1 MHAQCLLALASHL
14 PDGEHERSKCHL
26 LNLFHRVDYFY
37 YQLITQIILFID
49 YKARMKRF
57 KSVLLCLFALSGVV
71 CAQSVESIKS
81 SNEYLSGEG
90 WGESLKAADNAA
102 LQDLISKISVSVE
115 SQFENIE
122 EEITD
127 QVNVDSRSAC
137 RSVVNTYSQAT
148 LQNTQR
154 IVIENEPD
162 AHVFRYVKRSEVD
175 KIFESRRLKVFDMVA
190 SATRAVEKGKIDDAL
205 RYYYWSYCLLQS
217 IPGANSVADANG
229 HILTHWIPK
238 QMNEVFSGVTV
249 QKVSEEDNIAEIR
262 VMFKGMPVTSM
273 DYTYFDG
280 MDWSNL
286 YSAKDG
292 RGFVEL
298 RPGMTTENL
307 KIKCEYEYSGEAH
320 IDKEI
325 STVVNVMKGRVFRDA
340 YVMVEKEA
348 SPQPLP
354 KRGDANIAEKDVNN
368 SVLAIQ
374 SKNTITMLT
383 ESESAPY
390 RESIEKVIAA
400 IKSGSYVNAEECFTE
415 DGRDMYR
422 RLISYGNARL
432 MGEPSYSFYAV
443 GTDEVTCRS
452 VVMSFSFRNNT
463 RKFVES
469 VTFTFN
475 KEGKIDYLAF
485 ALDEKSTTDILQHAA
500 WSEYARK
507 ILTEFLENYK
517 TAYALKRLD
526 YIRSIFDDNAVI
538 ITGKVLTRQTN
549 AMGEMGGEY
558 LNNKYVQYTRQSKE
572 QYMRN
577 LERCFDSNEY
587 INIRFANNDIVKA
600 GVGGEVYGIQIK
612 QDYYSTNYGDT
623 GYLFLMVDLND
634 PKQPVIKVRSWQPER
649 DPNFGLIDLSHF

>member
-1 MHAQCLLALASHL
+1 
-14 PDGEHERSKCHL
+14 
-26 LNLFHRVDYFY
+26 
-37 YQLITQIILFID
+37 
-49 YKARMKRF
+49 
-57 KSVLLCLFALSGVV
+57 
-71 CAQSVESIKS
+71 
-81 SNEYLSGEG
+81 
-90 WGESLKAADNAA
+90 
-102 LQDLISKISVSVE
+102 
-115 SQFENIE
+115 
-122 EEITD
+122 
-127 QVNVDSRSAC
+127 
-137 RSVVNTYSQAT
+137 
-148 LQNTQR
+148 
-154 IVIENEPD
+154 
-162 AHVFRYVKRSEVD
+162 
-175 KIFESRRLKVFDMVA
+175 
-190 SATRAVEKGKIDDAL
+190 
-205 RYYYWSYCLLQS
+205 
-217 IPGANSVADANG
+217 
-229 HILTHWIPK
+229 
-238 QMNEVFSGVTV
+238 
-249 QKVSEEDNIAEIR
+249 
-262 VMFKGMPVTSM
+262 
-273 DYTYFDG
+273 

-292 RGFVEL
+292 RGFIEL
-298 RPGMTTENL
+298 RPGMTTENM
-307 KIKCEYEYSGEAH
+307 KVKCEYEYSGEAH

-340 YVMVEKEA
+340 YVMVEKVSSKSPSIERAQASRNQLAQQTPPLFIEGVAQSDGGVPSEA
-348 SPQPLP
+348 RS
-354 KRGDANIAEKDVNN
+354 
-368 SVLAIQ
+368 Q
-374 SKNTITMLT
+374 SITMLT

-400 IKSGSYVNAEECFTE
+400 IRSKNYASAEECFTE

-422 RLISYGNARL
+422 RLISYGNARI
-432 MGEPSYSFYAV
+432 MGNPAYSFYAV

-485 ALDEKSTTDILQHAA
+485 ALDEKSTTDILQHSA

-507 ILTEFLENYK
+507 ILAEFLENYK

-538 ITGKVLTRQTN
+538 ITGKVLTRPAN
-549 AMGEMGGEY
+549 AMGEAGGEY
-558 LNNKYVQYTRQSKE
+558 LNNKYVQYTRQGKE

-577 LERCFDSNEY
+577 LERCFASNEY

-634 PKQPVIKVRSWQPER
+634 PKQPIIKVRSWQPER

>member
-1 MHAQCLLALASHL
+1 MV
-14 PDGEHERSKCHL
+14 R
-26 LNLFHRVDYFY
+26 
-37 YQLITQIILFID
+37 I
-49 YKARMKRF
+49 
-57 KSVLLCLFALSGVV
+57 KSFLLCLFALSGAMY
-71 CAQSVESIKS
+71 AQSVEAIKAS
-81 SNEYLSGEG
+81 DEYLTGEG

-127 QVNVDSRSAC
+127 QTTVDSRSAC

-175 KIFESRRLKVFDMVA
+175 KIFESRRLKVFDMAA
-190 SATRAVEKGKIDDAL
+190 SAARAVEKGKVDDAL
-205 RYYYWSYCLLQS
+205 RYYYWAYCLLQS
-217 IPGANSVADANG
+217 IPNANG
-229 HILTHWIPK
+229 VVDNAGHVLTHWIPE
-238 QMNEVFSGVTV
+238 QMNDIFGEVKV
-249 QKVSEEDNIAEIR
+249 QTVSEKDGMAEIS
-262 VMFKGMPVTSM
+262 VLYKGKPVTSM

-280 MDWSNL
+280 MDWSNI

-292 RGFVEL
+292 CGFIEL
-298 RPGMTTENL
+298 RPGMTTENM

-340 YVMVEKEA
+340 YVMVEKSDNANVNDA
-348 SPQPLP
+348 SKAAIVKSASNDLQVANQQEQLQKQSIEMLP
-354 KRGDANIAEKDVNN
+354 ADKEK
-368 SVLAIQ
+368 
-374 SKNTITMLT
+374 
-383 ESESAPY
+383 PY
-390 RESIEKVIAA
+390 RESVEKVIAA
-400 IKSGSYVNAEECFTE
+400 IRNKNYESAEECFTE
-415 DGRDMYR
+415 DGREMYR
-422 RLISYGNARL
+422 RLIGYGNARI
-432 MGEPSYSFYAV
+432 MGEPAYSFYAV
-443 GTDEVTCRS
+443 GVDEVTCRS

-485 ALDEKSTTDILQHAA
+485 ALDDKSTTDILQHAA

-538 ITGKVLTRQTN
+538 ITGKVLTRQT
-549 AMGEMGGEY
+549 AAYGEVGGEY

-577 LERCFDSNEY
+577 LERCFASNEY

>member
-1 MHAQCLLALASHL
+1 MRRVYYALL
-14 PDGEHERSKCHL
+14 
-26 LNLFHRVDYFY
+26 
-37 YQLITQIILFID
+37 ILFV
-49 YKARMKRF
+49 
-57 KSVLLCLFALSGVV
+57 SSNALI
-71 CAQSVESIKS
+71 AQSVNEIKESD
-81 SNEYLSGEG
+81 EYLSGEG

-122 EEITD
+122 EEMSD
-127 QVNVDSRSAC
+127 QNGIDSRSAC

-190 SATRAVEKGKIDDAL
+190 SAARAVEKGKIDDAL

-217 IPGANSVADANG
+217 IPGANAVTDANG
-229 HILTHWIPK
+229 HVLTHWIPE
-238 QMNEVFSGVTV
+238 QMNEVFGGVKAY
-249 QKVSEEDNIAEIR
+249 KVNEQDGVAEIR
-262 VMFKGMPVTSM
+262 VMYNGQPVTSM

-280 MDWSNL
+280 MDWSSL
-286 YSAKDG
+286 YGAKDG

-325 STVVNVMKGRVFRDA
+325 SIVVNVMKGRVFRNA
-340 YVMVEKEA
+340 YVMVEGNVGNKSDKALNVA
-348 SPQPLP
+348 SEQKTTTNDLQVVGQEEQAG
-354 KRGDANIAEKDVNN
+354 KQSITLLSAEESDAYHK
-368 SVLAIQ
+368 
-374 SKNTITMLT
+374 
-383 ESESAPY
+383 
-390 RESIEKVIAA
+390 SIVTVVAA
-400 IKSGSYVNAEECFTE
+400 IKSGNYASAEECFTE

-422 RLISYGNARL
+422 RLISYGNARI
-432 MGEPSYSFYAV
+432 MGELSCLYYKI
-443 GTDEVTCRS
+443 GEEEVACRS
-452 VVMSFSFRNNT
+452 IPMSFSFRNNG
-463 RKFVES
+463 RKFVED

-485 ALDEKSTTDILQHAA
+485 ALDEKSTTDILQHSM

-507 ILTEFLENYK
+507 VLAEFLENYK

-538 ITGKVLTRQTN
+538 ITGKVVTRQNTVS
-549 AMGEMGGEY
+549 GEVGGEY
-558 LNNKYVQYTRQSKE
+558 LNNKFVQYTRQGKE

-577 LERCFDSNEY
+577 LERCFNSNEY
-587 INIRFANNDIVKA
+587 INIRFANNDVVKA

-634 PKQPVIKVRSWQPER
+634 PKQPIIKVRSWQPER
-649 DPNFGLIDLSHF
+649 DPNFGLIDLSCF

>member
-1 MHAQCLLALASHL
+1 MRRIRC
-14 PDGEHERSKCHL
+14 
-26 LNLFHRVDYFY
+26 
-37 YQLITQIILFID
+37 
-49 YKARMKRF
+49 
-57 KSVLLCLFALSGVV
+57 VLLCLFALSGVV
-71 CAQSVESIKS
+71 CAQSVDDIKAS
-81 SNEYLSGEG
+81 EEYLTGEG

-127 QVNVDSRSAC
+127 QVSVDSRSAC

-162 AHVFRYVKRSEVD
+162 AHVFRYVKRTEVD
-175 KIFESRRLKVFDMVA
+175 KIFESRRLKVFDMA
-190 SATRAVEKGKIDDAL
+190 GSAARAVEKGKVDDAL
-205 RYYYWSYCLLQS
+205 RYYYWAYCLLQS
-217 IPGANSVADANG
+217 IPSANAVTDADG
-229 HILTHWIPK
+229 HVLTHWIPE
-238 QMNEVFSGVTV
+238 QMNEVFDGVKAY
-249 QKVSEEDNIAEIR
+249 KVSEENGVAEIR
-262 VMFKGMPVTSM
+262 VLFKEQPVTSM

-280 MDWSNL
+280 MDWSSL
-286 YSAKDG
+286 YGAKDG

-325 STVVNVMKGRVFRDA
+325 STVVNVMKGKVFRNA

-354 KRGDANIAEKDVNN
+354 KRDDAGIAEKEVTN
-368 SVLAIQ
+368 SVMTMQ
-374 SKNTITMLT
+374 SENTITMLA
-383 ESESAPY
+383 EDKVIPY

-400 IKSGSYVNAEECFTE
+400 IKSGNYVTAEECFTE
-415 DGRDMYR
+415 DGKDMYR
-422 RLISYGNARL
+422 RLISYGNARV
-432 MGEPSYSFYAV
+432 MGEPAYSFYTM
-443 GTDEVTCRS
+443 GESEVTCRS
-452 VVMSFSFRNNT
+452 VPMSFSFRNNG
-463 RKFVES
+463 RKFVED

-485 ALDEKSTTDILQHAA
+485 ALDEKSTTDILQHAM

-507 ILTEFLENYK
+507 ILAEFLENYK

-538 ITGKVLTRQTN
+538 ITGKVVTRQAN
-549 AMGEMGGEY
+549 AQGEVGGEY
-558 LNNKYVQYTRQSKE
+558 LNNKYVQYTRQNKE

-577 LERCFDSNEY
+577 LERCFASNEY

-634 PKQPVIKVRSWQPER
+634 PKKPVIKVRSWQPER

>member
-1 MHAQCLLALASHL
+1 M
-14 PDGEHERSKCHL
+14 
-26 LNLFHRVDYFY
+26 FV
-37 YQLITQIILFID
+37 
-49 YKARMKRF
+49 
-57 KSVLLCLFALSGVV
+57 LSGIV
-71 CAQSVESIKS
+71 CAQSVEDIKAS
-81 SNEYLSGEG
+81 DEYLSGEG

-122 EEITD
+122 EEVTD

-190 SATRAVEKGKIDDAL
+190 SAGRAVEKGKVDDAL

-217 IPGANSVADANG
+217 IPGANAVTDANG
-229 HILTHWIPK
+229 RVLTNWIPE
-238 QMNEVFSGVTV
+238 QMNEVFGGVKAY
-249 QKVSEEDNIAEIR
+249 KVSEQDGVAEIR
-262 VMFKGMPVTSM
+262 VTFKEQPVTSM

-280 MDWSNL
+280 MDWSSL
-286 YSAKDG
+286 YGAKDG

-325 STVVNVMKGRVFRDA
+325 STVVNVMKGRVFRNA
-340 YVMVEKEA
+340 YVMVEGA
-348 SPQPLP
+348 PLSSPQGGMTDPIVATDLRTDVAVKSVSNEAMSVSSPL
-354 KRGDANIAEKDVNN
+354 GGNEGG
-368 SVLAIQ
+368 Q
-374 SKNTITMLT
+374 TITLLS

-390 RESIEKVIAA
+390 VKSIETVVAA
-400 IKSGSYVNAEECFTE
+400 IKSGNYASAEECFTE

-422 RLISYGNARL
+422 RLISSGNARI
-432 MGEPSYSFYAV
+432 MGELSCLYYKV
-443 GTDEVTCRS
+443 GEEEVTCRS
-452 VVMSFSFRNNT
+452 IPMSFSFRNNG
-463 RKFVES
+463 RKFVED

-485 ALDEKSTTDILQHAA
+485 ALDEKSTTDILQHSM

-507 ILTEFLENYK
+507 ILAEFLENYK

-526 YIRSIFDDNAVI
+526 YIQSIFDDNAVI
-538 ITGKVLTRQTN
+538 ITGKVVTRQSS
-549 AMGEMGGEY
+549 AHGEMGGEY
-558 LNNKYVQYTRQSKE
+558 LNNKYVQYTRQGKE
-572 QYMRN
+572 QYIRN
-577 LERCFDSNEY
+577 LKRCFESNEY
-587 INIRFANNDIVKA
+587 INIRFANNDVVKA

-623 GYLFLMVDLND
+623 GYLFLMVDLNN

-649 DPNFGLIDLSHF
+649 DPNFGLIDLSCF

>member
-1 MHAQCLLALASHL
+1 MKNIYTLFLLLSF
-14 PDGEHERSKCHL
+14 C
-26 LNLFHRVDYFY
+26 N
-37 YQLITQIILFID
+37 II
-49 YKARMKRF
+49 
-57 KSVLLCLFALSGVV
+57 S
-71 CAQSVESIKS
+71 AQSVEEIKA
-81 SNEYLSGEG
+81 NDEYLSGEG

-162 AHVFRYVKRSEVD
+162 AHVFRYVKRSDVD

-217 IPGANSVADANG
+217 IPGANSVTDANG
-229 HILTHWIPK
+229 HILTHWIPE
-238 QMNEVFSGVTV
+238 QMNEVFGGVTA
-249 QKVSEEDNIAEIR
+249 QKVGEEEHVAEIR
-262 VMFKGMPVTSM
+262 VLYKGQPVTSM

-298 RPGMTTENL
+298 RPGMTTENM

-340 YVMVEKEA
+340 YVMVEEPPSNSPFMGSTQASRNQLAQQTPPLFIEGVAQSDGGVPSEA
-348 SPQPLP
+348 RS
-354 KRGDANIAEKDVNN
+354 
-368 SVLAIQ
+368 Q
-374 SKNTITMLT
+374 SITMLT

-390 RESIEKVIAA
+390 RESIEKVMAA
-400 IKSGSYVNAEECFTE
+400 IRSKNYASAEECFTE

-422 RLISYGNARL
+422 RLISYGNARI
-432 MGEPSYSFYAV
+432 MGDPAYSFYAV

-507 ILTEFLENYK
+507 ILAEFLENYK

-538 ITGKVLTRQTN
+538 ITGKVLTRQAN
-549 AMGEMGGEY
+549 AMGEAGGEY

-572 QYMRN
+572 QYLRN
-577 LERCFDSNEY
+577 LERCFASNEY

-634 PKQPVIKVRSWQPER
+634 PKQPIIKVRSWQPER

>member
-1 MHAQCLLALASHL
+1 MV
-14 PDGEHERSKCHL
+14 R
-26 LNLFHRVDYFY
+26 
-37 YQLITQIILFID
+37 I
-49 YKARMKRF
+49 
-57 KSVLLCLFALSGVV
+57 KSFLLCLFALSGAMY
-71 CAQSVESIKS
+71 AQSVEAIKAS
-81 SNEYLSGEG
+81 DEYLTGEG

-122 EEITD
+122 EEVTD
-127 QVNVDSRSAC
+127 QTTVDSRSAC

-175 KIFESRRLKVFDMVA
+175 KIFESRRHKVFDMAA
-190 SATRAVEKGKIDDAL
+190 SAARAVEKGKVDDAL
-205 RYYYWSYCLLQS
+205 RYYYWAYCLLQS
-217 IPGANSVADANG
+217 IPNANG
-229 HILTHWIPK
+229 VVDNAGHVLTHWIPE
-238 QMNEVFSGVTV
+238 QMNDIFGEVKV
-249 QKVSEEDNIAEIR
+249 QTVSEQDGMAEIS
-262 VMFKGMPVTSM
+262 VLYKGKPVTSM

-280 MDWSNL
+280 MDWSNI

-292 RGFVEL
+292 CGFIEL
-298 RPGMTTENL
+298 RPGMTTENM

-340 YVMVEKEA
+340 YVMVEKSDNANVNDA
-348 SPQPLP
+348 SKAAIVKSASNDLQVANQQEQLQKQSIEMLP
-354 KRGDANIAEKDVNN
+354 ADKEK
-368 SVLAIQ
+368 
-374 SKNTITMLT
+374 
-383 ESESAPY
+383 PY
-390 RESIEKVIAA
+390 RESVEKVIAA
-400 IKSGSYVNAEECFTE
+400 IRNKNYESAEECFTE

-422 RLISYGNARL
+422 RLIGYGNARI
-432 MGEPSYSFYAV
+432 MGEPAYSFYAV
-443 GTDEVTCRS
+443 GADEVTCRS

-485 ALDEKSTTDILQHAA
+485 ALDDKSTTDILQHAA

-507 ILTEFLENYK
+507 ILTDFLENYK

-538 ITGKVLTRQTN
+538 ITGKVLTRQTS
-549 AMGEMGGEY
+549 AYGEVGGEY

-577 LERCFDSNEY
+577 LERCFASNEY

>member
-1 MHAQCLLALASHL
+1 MRRVYYALL
-14 PDGEHERSKCHL
+14 
-26 LNLFHRVDYFY
+26 
-37 YQLITQIILFID
+37 ILFV
-49 YKARMKRF
+49 
-57 KSVLLCLFALSGVV
+57 SSNALI
-71 CAQSVESIKS
+71 AQSVNEIKESD
-81 SNEYLSGEG
+81 EYLSGEG

-122 EEITD
+122 EEMSD
-127 QVNVDSRSAC
+127 QNGIDSRSAC

-175 KIFESRRLKVFDMVA
+175 KIFESRRLKIFDMVA
-190 SATRAVEKGKIDDAL
+190 SAVRAVEKGKIDDAL

-217 IPGANSVADANG
+217 IPGANAVTDANG
-229 HILTHWIPK
+229 HVLTHWIPE
-238 QMNEVFSGVTV
+238 QMNEVFGGVKAY
-249 QKVSEEDNIAEIR
+249 KVSEQEGVAEIR
-262 VMFKGMPVTSM
+262 VMYNGQPVTSM

-280 MDWSNL
+280 MDWSSL
-286 YSAKDG
+286 YGAKDG

-325 STVVNVMKGRVFRDA
+325 STVVNVMKGRVFRNA
-340 YVMVEKEA
+340 YVMVEGNAVGKTDKTLTVSSKQKTTTNDLQVVGQEELA
-348 SPQPLP
+348 GKQSITLLSAEES
-354 KRGDANIAEKDVNN
+354 DAYHK
-368 SVLAIQ
+368 
-374 SKNTITMLT
+374 
-383 ESESAPY
+383 
-390 RESIEKVIAA
+390 SIETVVAA
-400 IKSGSYVNAEECFTE
+400 IKSGNYASAEGCFTE

-422 RLISYGNARL
+422 RLISYGNARI
-432 MGEPSYSFYAV
+432 MGELSCLYYKV
-443 GTDEVTCRS
+443 GEEEVTCRS
-452 VVMSFSFRNNT
+452 IPMSFSFRNNG
-463 RKFVES
+463 RKFVED

-485 ALDEKSTTDILQHAA
+485 ALDEKSTTDILQHSM

-507 ILTEFLENYK
+507 VLAEFLENYK

-538 ITGKVLTRQTN
+538 ITGKVVTRQNTVS
-549 AMGEMGGEY
+549 GEVGGEY
-558 LNNKYVQYTRQSKE
+558 LNNKFVQYTRQGKE

-577 LERCFDSNEY
+577 LERCFNSNEY
-587 INIRFANNDIVKA
+587 INIRFANNDVVKA

-634 PKQPVIKVRSWQPER
+634 PKQPIIKVRSWQPER
-649 DPNFGLIDLSHF
+649 DPNFGLIDLSCF

>member
-1 MHAQCLLALASHL
+1 MKNIS
-14 PDGEHERSKCHL
+14 
-26 LNLFHRVDYFY
+26 
-37 YQLITQIILFID
+37 IIF
-49 YKARMKRF
+49 
-57 KSVLLCLFALSGVV
+57 VLLLFCNIVF
-71 CAQSVESIKS
+71 AQSVEIIKES
-81 SNEYLSGEG
+81 EEYLSGEG

-122 EEITD
+122 EEMND
-127 QVNVDSRSAC
+127 ASGLDSRSAC

-175 KIFESRRLKVFDMVA
+175 KIFASRRLKVLDMVA
-190 SATRAVEKGKIDDAL
+190 SAARAVEKGKVDDAL
-205 RYYYWSYCLLQS
+205 RYYYWAYCLLQS
-217 IPGANSVADANG
+217 IPNANG
-229 HILTHWIPK
+229 VVDNAGHVLTHWIPE
-238 QMNEVFSGVTV
+238 QMNEVFSEV
-249 QKVSEEDNIAEIR
+249 KAYMVSEENGVAEIR
-262 VMFKGMPVTSM
+262 VLFKEQPVTSM

-280 MDWSNL
+280 MDWSSL
-286 YSAKDG
+286 YGAKDG

-298 RPGMTTENL
+298 RPGMTMENL

-325 STVVNVMKGRVFRDA
+325 STVVNVMKGKVFRNA
-340 YVMVEKEA
+340 YVMVGNNDNVNVNENE
-348 SPQPLP
+348 
-354 KRGDANIAEKDVNN
+354 NN
-368 SVLAIQ
+368 SIAIASNVQ
-374 SKNTITMLT
+374 TSTNGIQEVNQQEQNKISLLSN
-383 ESESAPY
+383 EKSVPY

-400 IKSGSYVNAEECFTE
+400 VKTGSYASAEEYFTE

-422 RLISYGNARL
+422 RLINYGNARI
-432 MGEPSYSFYAV
+432 MGEPAYSFYTM
-443 GTDEVTCRS
+443 GESEVTCRS
-452 VVMSFSFRNNT
+452 VPMSFSFRNNG
-463 RKFVES
+463 RKFVED

-485 ALDEKSTTDILQHAA
+485 ALDEKSTTDILQHAM

-507 ILTEFLENYK
+507 ILAEFLENYK

-538 ITGKVLTRQTN
+538 ITGKVVTRQAN
-549 AMGEMGGEY
+549 ALGETGGEY

-577 LERCFDSNEY
+577 LERCFESNEY

-634 PKQPVIKVRSWQPER
+634 PKQPIIKVRSWQPER

>member
-1 MHAQCLLALASHL
+1 M
-14 PDGEHERSKCHL
+14 RRIKC
-26 LNLFHRVDYFY
+26 
-37 YQLITQIILFID
+37 
-49 YKARMKRF
+49 
-57 KSVLLCLFALSGVV
+57 VLLCLFALSGVV
-71 CAQSVESIKS
+71 CAQSVEAIKAS
-81 SNEYLSGEG
+81 EEYLTGEG

-127 QVNVDSRSAC
+127 QVSVDSRSAC

-175 KIFESRRLKVFDMVA
+175 KIFESRRLKVFDMA
-190 SATRAVEKGKIDDAL
+190 GSAARAVEKGKVDDAL
-205 RYYYWSYCLLQS
+205 RYYYWAYCLLQS
-217 IPGANSVADANG
+217 IPNANG
-229 HILTHWIPK
+229 VVDNAGHVLTHWIPE
-238 QMNEVFSGVTV
+238 QMDEVFDGVKAY
-249 QKVSEEDNIAEIR
+249 KVSEENGVAEIR
-262 VMFKGMPVTSM
+262 VLFKEQPVTSM

-280 MDWSNL
+280 MDWSSL
-286 YSAKDG
+286 YGAKDG

-325 STVVNVMKGRVFRDA
+325 STVVNVMKGKVFRNA

-354 KRGDANIAEKDVNN
+354 KRDDAGIAEKEVTN
-368 SVLAIQ
+368 SVMTMQ
-374 SKNTITMLT
+374 SENTITMLA
-383 ESESAPY
+383 EDKVIPY

-400 IKSGSYVNAEECFTE
+400 IKSGNYVTAEECFTE
-415 DGRDMYR
+415 DGKDMYR
-422 RLISYGNARL
+422 RLISYGNARV
-432 MGEPSYSFYAV
+432 MGEPAYSFYTM
-443 GTDEVTCRS
+443 GESEVTCRS
-452 VVMSFSFRNNT
+452 VPMSFSFRNNG
-463 RKFVES
+463 RKFVED

-485 ALDEKSTTDILQHAA
+485 ALDEKSTTDILQHAM

-507 ILTEFLENYK
+507 ILAEFLENYK

-538 ITGKVLTRQTN
+538 ITGKVVTRQAN
-549 AMGEMGGEY
+549 AQGEVGGEY
-558 LNNKYVQYTRQSKE
+558 LNNKYVQYTRQNKE

-577 LERCFDSNEY
+577 LERCFASNEY

-634 PKQPVIKVRSWQPER
+634 PKKPIIKVRSWQPER
-649 DPNFGLIDLSHF
+649 DPDFGLIDLSHF

>member
-1 MHAQCLLALASHL
+1 MRRVHYALL
-14 PDGEHERSKCHL
+14 
-26 LNLFHRVDYFY
+26 
-37 YQLITQIILFID
+37 ILF
-49 YKARMKRF
+49 
-57 KSVLLCLFALSGVV
+57 LSLQTIV
-71 CAQSVESIKS
+71 AQNTDEIRRSD
-81 SNEYLSGEG
+81 EYLSGEG
-90 WGESLKAADNAA
+90 WGESLKSADNAA

-122 EEITD
+122 EEMND
-127 QVNVDSRSAC
+127 QSGVDSHSAC

-175 KIFESRRLKVFDMVA
+175 KIFESRRLKVFDMAA
-190 SATRAVEKGKIDDAL
+190 SAARAVEKGKVDDAL
-205 RYYYWSYCLLQS
+205 RYYYWAYCLLQS
-217 IPGANSVADANG
+217 IPGANAVTDANG
-229 HILTHWIPK
+229 HVLTHWIPE
-238 QMNEVFSGVTV
+238 QMNEIFGEIKIQTITE
-249 QKVSEEDNIAEIR
+249 QDNVAE
-262 VMFKGMPVTSM
+262 VCVLFKDEPVTSM

-292 RGFVEL
+292 RGFIEL
-298 RPGMTTENL
+298 RPGMTTENM

-325 STVVNVMKGRVFRDA
+325 NTVVNVMKGRVFRDA
-340 YVMVEKEA
+340 YVVVEKGT

-354 KRGDANIAEKDVNN
+354 KSGDISIAEKEVTN
-368 SVLAIQ
+368 SAMVVEN
-374 SKNTITMLT
+374 KNAITMLT
-383 ESESAPY
+383 DDKVGPY
-390 RESIEKVIAA
+390 RESIEKVISA
-400 IKSGSYVNAEECFTE
+400 ISSHSYANAEECFTE
-415 DGRDMYR
+415 DGKDMYR
-422 RLISYGNARL
+422 RLISYGNARII
-432 MGEPSYSFYAV
+432 GEPAYSFYTM
-443 GTDEVTCRS
+443 GETEVTCRS
-452 VVMSFSFRNNT
+452 VPMSFSFRNNG
-463 RKFVES
+463 RKFVED

-475 KEGKIDYLAF
+475 AEGKIDYLAF
-485 ALDEKSTTDILQHAA
+485 ALDESSTTDILQHTA

-507 ILTEFLENYK
+507 ILAEFLENYK

-538 ITGKVLTRQTN
+538 ITGKVVTRQTATN
-549 AMGEMGGEY
+549 GEMGGEY
-558 LNNKYVQYTRQSKE
+558 LNNKYVQHTRQSKE

-577 LERCFDSNEY
+577 LERCFASNEY

-634 PKQPVIKVRSWQPER
+634 PKKPVIKVRSWQPER
-649 DPNFGLIDLSHF
+649 DPDFGLIDLSHF

>member
-1 MHAQCLLALASHL
+1 MV
-14 PDGEHERSKCHL
+14 R
-26 LNLFHRVDYFY
+26 
-37 YQLITQIILFID
+37 I
-49 YKARMKRF
+49 
-57 KSVLLCLFALSGVV
+57 KSFLLCLFALSGAMY
-71 CAQSVESIKS
+71 AQSVEAIKAS
-81 SNEYLSGEG
+81 DEYLTGEG

-122 EEITD
+122 EEVTD
-127 QVNVDSRSAC
+127 QTTVDSRSAC

-175 KIFESRRLKVFDMVA
+175 KIFESRRLKVFDMAA
-190 SATRAVEKGKIDDAL
+190 SAARAVEKGKVDDAL
-205 RYYYWSYCLLQS
+205 RYYYWAYCLLQS
-217 IPGANSVADANG
+217 IPNANG
-229 HILTHWIPK
+229 VVDNAGHVLTHWIPE
-238 QMNEVFSGVTV
+238 QMNDIFGEVKV
-249 QKVSEEDNIAEIR
+249 QTVSEQDGMAEIS
-262 VMFKGMPVTSM
+262 VLYKGKPVTSM

-280 MDWSNL
+280 MDWSNI

-292 RGFVEL
+292 CGFIEL
-298 RPGMTTENL
+298 RPGMTTENM

-340 YVMVEKEA
+340 YVMVEKSDNANVNDA
-348 SPQPLP
+348 SKAAIVKSASNDLQVANQQEQLQKQSIEMLP
-354 KRGDANIAEKDVNN
+354 ADKEK
-368 SVLAIQ
+368 
-374 SKNTITMLT
+374 
-383 ESESAPY
+383 PY
-390 RESIEKVIAA
+390 RESVEKVIAA
-400 IKSGSYVNAEECFTE
+400 IRNKNYESAEECFTE

-422 RLISYGNARL
+422 RLIGYGNARI
-432 MGEPSYSFYAV
+432 MGEPAYSFYAV
-443 GTDEVTCRS
+443 GADEVTCRS

-485 ALDEKSTTDILQHAA
+485 ALDDKSTTDILQHAA

-507 ILTEFLENYK
+507 ILTDFLENYK

-538 ITGKVLTRQTN
+538 ITGKVLTRQTS
-549 AMGEMGGEY
+549 AYGEVGGEY

-577 LERCFDSNEY
+577 LERCFASNEY

>member
-1 MHAQCLLALASHL
+1 MM
-14 PDGEHERSKCHL
+14 R
-26 LNLFHRVDYFY
+26 
-37 YQLITQIILFID
+37 I
-49 YKARMKRF
+49 
-57 KSVLLCLFALSGVV
+57 KSFLLCLFALSGAMY
-71 CAQSVESIKS
+71 AQSVEEIKAS
-81 SNEYLSGEG
+81 EEYLTGEG

-127 QVNVDSRSAC
+127 QVSVDSRSAC

-175 KIFESRRLKVFDMVA
+175 KIFASRRLKVLDMVA
-190 SATRAVEKGKIDDAL
+190 SAARAVEKGKVDDAL
-205 RYYYWSYCLLQS
+205 RYYYWAYCLLQS
-217 IPGANSVADANG
+217 IPNANG
-229 HILTHWIPK
+229 VVDNAGHVLTHWIPE
-238 QMNEVFSGVTV
+238 QMNEVFSEVKAY
-249 QKVSEEDNIAEIR
+249 KVSEENGVAEIR
-262 VMFKGMPVTSM
+262 VLFKEQPVTSM

-280 MDWSNL
+280 MDWSSL
-286 YSAKDG
+286 YGAKDG

-298 RPGMTTENL
+298 RPGMTTKNL

-325 STVVNVMKGRVFRDA
+325 STVVNVMKGKVFRNA
-340 YVMVEKEA
+340 YVMVEEA
-348 SPQPLP
+348 PLSSPQGGMTNPTARDMSH
-354 KRGDANIAEKDVNN
+354 KKEDVATFVSSPSGGNEGG
-368 SVLAIQ
+368 Q
-374 SKNTITMLT
+374 TITLLS
-383 ESESAPY
+383 ESESASY
-390 RESIEKVIAA
+390 RKSVETVVEA
-400 IKSGSYVNAEECFTE
+400 IKSGNYASAEEYFTE

-422 RLISYGNARL
+422 RLISYGNARV
-432 MGEPSYSFYAV
+432 MGEPACTYYRV
-443 GTDEVTCRS
+443 GEHEVTCRS
-452 VVMSFSFRNNT
+452 VPMSFSFRNNG
-463 RKFVES
+463 RKFVED

-485 ALDEKSTTDILQHAA
+485 ALDEKSTTDILQHAM

-507 ILTEFLENYK
+507 ILAEFLENYK

-538 ITGKVLTRQTN
+538 ITGKVVTRQAN
-549 AMGEMGGEY
+549 ALGETGGEY

-577 LERCFDSNEY
+577 LERCFESNEY

-634 PKQPVIKVRSWQPER
+634 PKQPIIKVRSWQPER

>member
-1 MHAQCLLALASHL
+1 MRRIRC
-14 PDGEHERSKCHL
+14 
-26 LNLFHRVDYFY
+26 
-37 YQLITQIILFID
+37 
-49 YKARMKRF
+49 
-57 KSVLLCLFALSGVV
+57 VLLCLFVLSRAVF
-71 CAQSVESIKS
+71 AQSVEAIKAS
-81 SNEYLSGEG
+81 EEYLTGEG

-127 QVNVDSRSAC
+127 QVSVDSRSAC

-162 AHVFRYVKRSEVD
+162 AHVFRYVKRTEVD
-175 KIFESRRLKVFDMVA
+175 KIFESRRLKVFDMA
-190 SATRAVEKGKIDDAL
+190 GSAARAVEKGKVDDAL
-205 RYYYWSYCLLQS
+205 RYYYWAYCLLQS
-217 IPGANSVADANG
+217 IPNANG
-229 HILTHWIPK
+229 VVDNAGHVLTHWIPE
-238 QMNEVFSGVTV
+238 QMNEVFGGVKAY
-249 QKVSEEDNIAEIR
+249 KVSEENGVAEIR
-262 VMFKGMPVTSM
+262 VLFKEQPVTSM

-280 MDWSNL
+280 MDWSSL
-286 YSAKDG
+286 YGAKDG

-325 STVVNVMKGRVFRDA
+325 STVVNVMKGKVFRNA
-340 YVMVEKEA
+340 YVMVEMEPPSNSPSMGRTQTSRNQLAQQTPPLSIEGVAQSDGGVPSEA
-348 SPQPLP
+348 RS
-354 KRGDANIAEKDVNN
+354 
-368 SVLAIQ
+368 Q
-374 SKNTITMLT
+374 SITMLA
-383 ESESAPY
+383 EPESAPY
-390 RESIEKVIAA
+390 RASIEKVIAA
-400 IKSGSYVNAEECFTE
+400 IRNRSYDAAEECFTE
-415 DGRDMYR
+415 DGREMYR
-422 RLISYGNARL
+422 RLINYGNARI
-432 MGEPSYSFYAV
+432 MGEPQYAFYTV
-443 GTDEVTCRS
+443 GEAEVTCRS
-452 VVMSFSFRNNT
+452 VPMSFSFRNNG
-463 RKFVES
+463 RKFVED

-485 ALDEKSTTDILQHAA
+485 ALDEKSTTDILQHAM

-507 ILTEFLENYK
+507 ILAEFLENYK

-538 ITGKVLTRQTN
+538 ITGKVVTRQAN
-549 AMGEMGGEY
+549 AQGEVGGEY
-558 LNNKYVQYTRQSKE
+558 LNNKYVQYTRQNKE

-577 LERCFDSNEY
+577 LERCFASNEY

-634 PKQPVIKVRSWQPER
+634 PKKPIIKVRSWQPER